1 MPRGK
6 RLKSPTK
13 EVVVSV
19 YRYFEKME
27 RKNKGR
33 NPCSL
38 SSLKRTSEAT
48 STVSSSQILY
58 TTKQQIIKLLAKA
71 IFLDSVFLLPDTKY
85 F

>member
-1 MPRGK
+1 M
-6 RLKSPTK
+6 
-13 EVVVSV
+13 SV
-19 YRYFEKME
+19 YQYFEKME

-38 SSLKRTSEAT
+38 SSLKRTSDAT

-58 TTKQQIIKLLAKA
+58 ATKQQINVLLAKA
-71 IFLDSVFLLPDTKY
+71 IFLDLGFLLPDTKY